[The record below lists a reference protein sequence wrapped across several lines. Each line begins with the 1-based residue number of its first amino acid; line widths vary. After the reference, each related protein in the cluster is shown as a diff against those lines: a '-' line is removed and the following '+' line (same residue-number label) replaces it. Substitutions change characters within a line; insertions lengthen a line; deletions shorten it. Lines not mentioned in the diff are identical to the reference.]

1 MSPIQTLAA
10 TYVSYLRRSETCSYP
25 PTRIW
30 VEATSRCNLKCSFC
44 GNRMLG
50 KDERGF
56 MDFDLFRKLADEASG
71 LVRQFN
77 LFHRGESLLH
87 PQIGEM
93 IRYAVGKGLRTRIHT
108 NGTRMSNE
116 LANELIAS
124 GLDVLSFSFDG
135 YDKPMHEANRPGA
148 SFDAVLA
155 NILDL
160 LATKKKLGARKPF
173 VALELM
179 EIADYP
185 RDELIRKRGDFLRR
199 FEGLPLD
206 KFVIRRPHNW
216 AGLVNMS
223 SAPQTAGRTAC
234 PLLWHALVVFWDGK
248 VLPCPQDFFG
258 ALQLG
263 DANNERLMDIWNGE
277 KLRALRGEM
286 AGPESLERRPCVDC
300 DRILR
305 ATFAGIPTDYLG
317 RFLSEAVFGN
327 SWLSRKLPH

>member
-1 MSPIQTLAA
+1 MNLSNLAR
-10 TYVSYLRRSETCSYP
+10 TYIAYLRRSESCAYP
-25 PTRIW
+25 PTRVW
-30 VEATSRCNLKCSFC
+30 VEATSHCNLRCSFC

-71 LVRQFN
+71 IVRQFN

-87 PQIGEM
+87 SQIGEM
-93 IRYAVGKGLRTRIHT
+93 VRYAGGKGLRTRIHT
-108 NGTRMSNE
+108 NGTRLDHD
-116 LANELIAS
+116 LAKDLIAS

-135 YDKPMHEANRPGA
+135 YDREMYEANRPGA

-155 NILDL
+155 NMIGL
-160 LATKKKLGARKPF
+160 LEAKKNLRARKPF

-185 RDELIRKRGDFLRR
+185 RDELMRKRAAFLRR

-206 KFVIRRPHNW
+206 KFIIRRPHNW
-216 AGLVNMS
+216 GGLVDVS
-223 SAPQTAGRTAC
+223 STRGGTVTAC
-234 PLLWHALVVFWDGK
+234 PLLWHALVVFWDGR

-263 DANNERLMDIWNGE
+263 DANTQRLMDIWNGHE
-277 KLRALRGEM
+277 LRALRREM
-286 AGPESLERRPCVDC
+286 ARPQSLKRKPCIDC
-300 DRILR
+300 DRLLR
-305 ATFAGIPTDYLG
+305 PTFAGVPTDYLG

-327 SWLSRKLPH
+327 SWLSKKLPH

>member
-1 MSPIQTLAA
+1 MSPIHTLAA
-10 TYVSYLRRSETCSYP
+10 AYFSYRRRSETCAYP
-25 PTRIW
+25 PTRVW
-30 VEATSRCNLKCSFC
+30 VEATSHCNLQCSFC
-44 GNRMLG
+44 GNRLLG

-71 LVRQFN
+71 HVRQFN

-87 PQIGEM
+87 PQIGGM
-93 IRYAVGKGLRTRIHT
+93 IRYASEKGLRTRIHT
-108 NGTRMSNE
+108 NGTRLNRDLSDE
-116 LANELIAS
+116 LVTS

-135 YDKPMHEANRPGA
+135 YDRQMYEANRPGA
-148 SFDAVLA
+148 SFDGVLA

-160 LATKKKLGARKPF
+160 LAAKKKLSARKPF

-185 RDELIRKRGDFLRR
+185 RDELMRKRTAFLRR

-216 AGLVNMS
+216 GGLVDVTS
-223 SAPQTAGRTAC
+223 GPKAVKRTAC
-234 PLLWHALVVFWDGK
+234 PLPWHAMVVFWDGK

-258 ALQLG
+258 TLQLG
-263 DANNERLMDIWNGE
+263 DANSQRLMDIWNGE
-277 KLRALRGEM
+277 ELRSLRREM
-286 AGPESLERRPCVDC
+286 ARPESLTRKPCVDC
-300 DRILR
+300 DRIPR
-305 ATFAGIPTDYLG
+305 RTFAGIPTDYLG